1 MCKLF
6 SYVVASDTGF
16 APNPSGGYCTLA
28 NCKCRGK
35 DGRRNVE
42 ELAEVGDWIV
52 GTGGADRR
60 KSSGHGTLIYAMRVE
75 ENPLLDDYNRDS
87 RFRGRLGN
95 CPDKRHRKDTYALIS
110 RYFFYFGRE
119 AIGIPKK
126 YLQHLQHPLEK
137 RGRGFRSNFS
147 EDFIRDFIQWLEGNY
162 KRGVHGGPSWNE
174 GKNCTRT
181 RTKARGKC

>member
-42 ELAEVGDWIV
+42 ELAKVGDWIV

-75 ENPLLDDYNRDS
+75 ENPLLEDYNRDR

-110 RYFFYFGRE
+110 RYFWYFGRN
-119 AIGIPKK
+119 AIQIPENFLK
-126 YLQHLQHPLEK
+126 HPLEK

-147 EDFIRDFIQWLEGNY
+147 EKFIRDFVQWVEG
-162 KRGVHGGPSWNE
+162 KKPGVHGGPCWNE

>member
-6 SYVVASDTGF
+6 SYVVAVDKGF

-28 NCKCRGK
+28 NCMCRGK
-35 DGRRNVE
+35 GGRRNVV
-42 ELAEVGDWIV
+42 ELAEIGDWIV
-52 GTGGADRR
+52 GTGGADKK
-60 KSSGHGTLIYAMRVE
+60 KSSGHGTLIYTMRVE
-75 ENPLLDDYNRDS
+75 QKLTLYDYYRDS

-95 CPDKRHRKDTYALIS
+95 CPDKSHRKDTYALIS
-110 RYFFYFGRE
+110 SYFWYFGRE

-126 YLQHLQHPLEK
+126 YLEHPLEK

-147 EDFIRDFIQWLEGNY
+147 EGFIRDFIQWLEGNY
-162 KRGVHGGPSWNE
+162 KRGVHGGPCWNE